1 MIERTFTAL
10 FPFAGLGGGALGFR
24 NAEIRM
30 LGRTGRFRIM
40 GGIDFDAP
48 ACADFEH
55 LVESPAMCRDVAELQ
70 PADLRAAYG
79 NKAPDVVF
87 LSPPCQGASGLLSQE
102 KSETAHYRKL
112 NTLSLVWMCLMLET
126 WNPPPRLVLLEN
138 VPRLPTRAGEMLAQV
153 RALLGAAG
161 YVCSDGYHDCGEI
174 GALAQHRRRYLLV
187 ARHAR
192 RVAPLLYQPPR
203 RRVRGVGEVL
213 GAMPMP
219 EDSAAGPMHRL
230 PRLSWMNWVRLAL
243 IPAGGDWRDLPAG
256 KVVVSRAFDH
266 GYAVIP
272 WTEPSPTVAGG
283 SYPGQGAYAVA
294 DPRIDTFTPGL
305 KCAPRGGG
313 QSAYGVL
320 RWEDAAKT
328 ITGSSCIDNGV
339 FAVADP
345 RKPPPMLPVII
356 SQDQTWH
363 RPLTTLE
370 LAALQGLPTVVRGEP
385 LKLHGAS
392 SSAWRT
398 RIGNAVPAPA
408 AQAIAER
415 MLVALLEADAGAM
428 TLSGNHD
435 VWVEPNR
442 AEVC

>member
-1 MIERTFTAL
+1 VIDRTFTAL

-24 NAEIRM
+24 NAEVRM
-30 LGRTGRFRIM
+30 LGRTGRFRVL

-48 ACADFEH
+48 ACADFEL
-55 LVESPAMCRDVAELQ
+55 LVDAPALCRDVAEIQ
-70 PADLRAAYG
+70 PADLRKAYG
-79 NKAPDVVF
+79 EQAPDVVF
-87 LSPPCQGASGLLSQE
+87 LSPPCQGASGLLSEE
-102 KSETAHYRKL
+102 KSQTAHYRKL
-112 NTLSLVWMCLMLET
+112 NTLSLVWMLLMLET
-126 WNPPPRLVLLEN
+126 WNPPPKLVLLEN

-153 RALLGAAG
+153 KTLLGAAG

-174 GALAQHRRRYLLV
+174 GALAQHRRRYLMV

-213 GAMPMP
+213 GAMPLP
-219 EDSAAGPMHRL
+219 EDAAAGPMHKL
-230 PRLSWMNWVRLAL
+230 PRLSWLNWVRLAL

-256 KVVVSRAFDH
+256 SVEVSRA
-266 GYAVIP
+266 Y
-272 WTEPSPTVAGG
+272 GG
-283 SYPGQGAYAVA
+283 VYGVLGWDESSGVVTGRASASTGAYAVA
-294 DPRIDTFTPGL
+294 DPRIDTFTPSL

-328 ITGSSCIDNGV
+328 ITGSACFDNGV

-345 RKPPPMLPVII
+345 RKPPSKLPVII
-356 SQDQTWH
+356 AQDRTWH

-370 LAALQGLPTVVRGEP
+370 LAALQGLPTTVRGAP
-385 LKLHGAS
+385 LKLHGSS

-428 TLSGNHD
+428 SLSGNHD
-435 VWVEPNR
+435 VWVEPNW